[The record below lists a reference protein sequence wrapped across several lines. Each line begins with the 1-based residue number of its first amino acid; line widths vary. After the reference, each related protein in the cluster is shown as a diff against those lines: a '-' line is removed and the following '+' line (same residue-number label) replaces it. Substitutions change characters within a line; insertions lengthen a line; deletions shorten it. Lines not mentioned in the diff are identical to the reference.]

1 MAPSSAL
8 TTQQVSVLKW
18 IGDGHPEQIPPDY
31 SLRISA
37 RALERRD
44 LVRISG
50 HGPSWAANLTD
61 KGRRALN
68 NPEPSVSS
76 SPSPGS
82 PMETA
87 LPRSQAAP
95 TASQTTQKTTGL
107 PGPKPIP
114 AAKPRPKSD
123 DLLAALLANGTV
135 RFEPKQYQSVQAQ
148 VSYLNRKG
156 LVPKE
161 KVIEV
166 RGPGWGS
173 ESGKITLSDRPAWQY
188 QQLDDIDIPTSLRN
202 PSDAVL
208 TMQRRGDQLDMS
220 EKCFRHALLIVQAI
234 STTCTQRGYRIKA
247 RDRNQYDWMN
257 GPGYKNDPDYA
268 GHIEVGIRENTFVLA
283 LSQENA
289 QAPTSREARTNT
301 AKAAEQVKTRAT
313 VRIRILGSRRS
324 FWRSEWTES
333 KDGTGIEFLPRLF
346 QELELRAQR
355 ADDERRDEEEK
366 RIRTRR
372 EWEAV
377 KLRARALFIRDKKLE
392 LLYDQL
398 HRRKLVTELEVYLD
412 ELQVRL
418 TDTDDRFRPNVSEW
432 VEWVSTYKDEI
443 DPRHGPLALPGIQD
457 PSDSD
462 IAPYT
467 DDWSTSGPYKSPRSE
482 QTSALQFPLPQP
494 WHPNRREW
502 P

>member
-1 MAPSSAL
+1 MAPSSVL
-8 TTQQVSVLKW
+8 TTHQVLVLKW
-18 IGDGHPEQIPPDY
+18 IGDGHPEKIPPDY

-44 LVRISG
+44 LVRITG
-50 HGPSWAANLTD
+50 HGPSWAASLTD
-61 KGRRALN
+61 QGRRALN
-68 NPEPSVSS
+68 NPEPSISS
-76 SPSPGS
+76 SPGS
-82 PMETA
+82 PKETPA
-87 LPRSQAAP
+87 PKSQAA
-95 TASQTTQKTTGL
+95 TASPQTTQISTSL
-107 PGPKPIP
+107 PEPKPI
-114 AAKPRPKSD
+114 ATAKPRPKSE
-123 DLLAALLANGTV
+123 DLLAALLAKGTV
-135 RFEPKQYQSVQAQ
+135 SFEPKQYQSVQSQ

-166 RGPGWGS
+166 RGLGWGS
-173 ESGKITLSDRPAWQY
+173 DPGKISLCDRPGWQY
-188 QQLDDIDIPTSLRN
+188 QQLDDIDIPTSLRD
-202 PSDAVL
+202 PSGAVL
-208 TMQRRGDQLDMS
+208 TLQRRGDQLDMS

-234 STTCTQRGYRIKA
+234 STACTQRGYTIKA

-268 GHIEVGIRENTFVLA
+268 GHLEIGIRENTFVLA
-283 LSQENA
+283 LSNEDV
-289 QAPTSREARTNT
+289 QAPATREARTNT
-301 AKAAEQVKTRAT
+301 SKAAEQVKTRAA
-313 VRIRILGSRRS
+313 VRIRIVGSRRS
-324 FWRSEWTES
+324 FWRREWNES

-346 QELELRAQR
+346 QELELQAQR
-355 ADDERRDEEEK
+355 ADDERRSEDEK
-366 RIRTRR
+366 RVRTRR

-377 KLRARALFIRDKKLE
+377 KIKARALFIRDKKLE

-398 HRRKLVTELEVYLD
+398 HRRQLVTELEVYLD

-462 IAPYT
+462 LAPYM
-467 DDWSTSGPYKSPRSE
+467 DGWSTSGPYKSPRSE
-482 QTSALQFPLPQP
+482 QIFAQSFPQPEP
-494 WHPNRREW
+494 WHPNRRQW